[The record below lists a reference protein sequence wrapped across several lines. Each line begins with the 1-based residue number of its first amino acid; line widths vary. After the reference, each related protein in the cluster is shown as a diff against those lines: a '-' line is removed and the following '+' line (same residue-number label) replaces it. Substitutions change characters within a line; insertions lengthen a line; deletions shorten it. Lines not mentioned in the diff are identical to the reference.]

1 VNTVTESIEVD
12 VPLRTAYNQWT
23 QFEEF
28 PRFME
33 GVKSVTQIDDTAL
46 RWVAEVGGEQQEWQ
60 AEIVDQEP
68 DRRIAWEAV
77 GGNGPNGA
85 VTFEAVDEATTRI
98 NVIFEWQPEGAKES
112 LGAFLGLD
120 ARQVKNDLTRFK
132 ELIETRGFET
142 GAWRG
147 EVHKGTTTRR

>member
-1 VNTVTESIEVD
+1 MNTVTESIEVD

-28 PRFME
+28 PQFME
-33 GVKSVTQIDDTAL
+33 GVKSVTQVDDTTL

-68 DRRIAWEAV
+68 DRRIAWEAI

-85 VTFEAVDEATTRI
+85 VTFEPIDEGTTRI
-98 NVIFEWQPEGAKES
+98 GVTFEWTPEGAKES

-120 ARQVKNDLTRFK
+120 SRQVGKDLTRFK

-147 EVHKGTTTRR
+147 EVHQGTTTGR

>member
-1 VNTVTESIEVD
+1 MNTVNESIEVD

-28 PRFME
+28 PQFME
-33 GVKSVTQIDDTAL
+33 GVKSVTQVEDTVL

-68 DRRIAWEAV
+68 DRRIAWEAI
-77 GGNGPNGA
+77 GGSGPNG
-85 VTFEAVDEATTRI
+85 VVSFELVDEGTTRI
-98 NVIFEWQPEGAKES
+98 SVMFEWEPEGTKES

-120 ARQVKNDLTRFK
+120 SRQVKNDLKRFK

-142 GAWRG
+142 GAWR
-147 EVHKGTTTRR
+147 

>member
-1 VNTVTESIEVD
+1 
-12 VPLRTAYNQWT
+12 
-23 QFEEF
+23 
-28 PRFME
+28 ME

-46 RWVAEVGGEQQEWQ
+46 RWVAEIGGEQQEWQ

-68 DRRIAWEAV
+68 DRRIAWQAV
-77 GGNGPNGA
+77 GGNGPNGVVA
-85 VTFEAVDEATTRI
+85 FERIDDGTTRITVTFEWT
-98 NVIFEWQPEGAKES
+98 PEGTKES

-120 ARQVKNDLTRFK
+120 ARQVKNDLKRFK

-147 EVHKGTTTRR
+147 EVHQGTTTRS

>member
-1 VNTVTESIEVD
+1 VTTVTESIEVD

-28 PRFME
+28 PQFME
-33 GVKSVTQIDDTAL
+33 GVKSVTQVDDTTL

-68 DRRIAWEAV
+68 DTRIAWEAV
-77 GGNGPNGA
+77 GGNGPNGVVNFEA
-85 VTFEAVDEATTRI
+85 IDEGTTGIVVTFEWE
-98 NVIFEWQPEGAKES
+98 PEGAKES
-112 LGAFLGLD
+112 IGAFLGLD
-120 ARQVKNDLTRFK
+120 SRRVKKELERFK

-147 EVHKGTTTRR
+147 EVHQGTTDR